1 MGLLDYYRQFEGLS
15 EEEVNQRLREQAA
28 ERRSRELA
36 LVDPLDLARLTWPFL
51 PHPYVVNAV
60 TYVARRGLH
69 RYTDRDANQLQGQLA
84 HRHGVER
91 ERVVVG
97 SGAAHLMSSAA
108 HALLEPGQEVIVPW
122 PSYPLLPVMAR
133 RARGHA
139 VPVEGFS
146 VDSVLEAVNDR
157 TRMVALANPNDPTG
171 ERLSASELRRLLEGL
186 PEQAVVVLD
195 EALVDYIDSEPVDA
209 SLALLEDHPRLLVFR
224 SFSKAWG
231 LAGLRVGYAIGGPGA
246 EPLLENLAPELG
258 LDDLA
263 QAGALESLRS
273 CSTLVA
279 ARATGVAEVR
289 RALIPRLRDL
299 GLDVTASQ
307 ANLLWMARAGLD
319 GAELAHRLERAG
331 VLVAPG
337 ATLGDPTRVRVA
349 VQDQPAADRL
359 VRALGDSL

>member
-15 EEEVNQRLREQAA
+15 EDEVNQSLREQAA

-36 LVDPLDLARLTWPFL
+36 RVAPLDLARNTWPGL

-69 RYTDRDANQLQGQLA
+69 RYTDREANQLQTELA
-84 HRHGVER
+84 HRHSVER

-108 HALLEPGQEVIVPW
+108 HALIEPGQEAIIPW
-122 PSYPLLPVMAR
+122 PGYQLLPIMTR

-139 VPVEGFS
+139 VPVAGFS
-146 VDSVLEAVNDR
+146 VDDVLAAVNDR

-171 ERLSASELRRLLEGL
+171 ERLSTAELGRLLEAL
-186 PEQAVVVLD
+186 PEQVVVVLD
-195 EALVDYIDSEPVDA
+195 EALVDFVDAEPVDA
-209 SLALLEDHPRLLVFR
+209 SLALLEEHPRLLVFR

-231 LAGLRVGYAIGGPGA
+231 LAGLRVGYAIGGPGS
-246 EPLLENLAPELG
+246 EPLLESLAPELG

-273 CSTLVA
+273 CSPLVA
-279 ARATGVAEVR
+279 QRATAVASQR
-289 RALIPRLRDL
+289 RLLIARLREL
-299 GLDVTASQ
+299 GLDVTNSQ
-307 ANLLWMARAGLD
+307 ANHVWVARPGLD

-337 ATLGDPTRVRVA
+337 AALGDPGHVRIA
-349 VQDQPAADRL
+349 VQDQAAADRL
-359 VRALGDSL
+359 ISALTNAL